1 MSSAEFAS
9 RLARLRQDW
18 ADGATGRGE
27 LFCLL
32 QDEPL
37 HFAAGALDSLLTLAD
52 GQPQRAFELAAQAV
66 KTDRGLGI
74 GWYALARAY
83 VALGQLLD
91 ARAALNQALACDRHD
106 GAAWMLLGETLA
118 AMGVLDDAAIAFSH
132 ACEECPAALRPRLDL
147 ASVMLARG
155 DLGPAEATARAA
167 VASHPDRAEPH
178 FVLGNVLEV
187 RGRPADAA
195 EAYRRATVAKPGWAE
210 AQHNLAMALT
220 ASRDLQ
226 GALAAGAAAIELA
239 PDNGQVIAEHLHLR
253 RLLADWREVPSLSQ
267 RLRAA
272 VLADQRQITPFSLLA
287 EPVGTAEQVR
297 AAAQWIADLPRRP
310 APPHRAAG
318 AQPLR
323 IGFLSCGFGNHPTA
337 VLISEFVERLRGG
350 PLRTIAFATRP
361 DDGGALRQRMK
372 RAFDEWHELHRGRP
386 EPAADLV
393 RRAEL
398 DVLIDLDGYIEFS
411 WPELMALRP
420 APLQV
425 GWLGYPGPTAAPFI
439 DYLLVDKFVISA
451 DERRHYTEKLLRL
464 PDSYQPNDGTRRL
477 VTPPPRKDCGLP
489 ERGTVYASFNQ
500 TWKITPDVFGCW
512 MEILRAVP
520 DSVLWLLAPEA
531 GALAIANL
539 RATAAAAG
547 IEPQRLILQDKLT
560 HEQYLARYRHAD
572 LFLDTWPYNAHTTA
586 SDALFAGCPLLTL
599 PGATFASR
607 VAGSLLSVLGLP
619 ELIAKNTSD
628 YIASAVAIGKS
639 VKARTHIRHRVAE
652 RRKASGLFDSGRFAR
667 NFERAM
673 RIIVERQRAGFGPD
687 DIDL

>member
-9 RLARLRQDW
+9 RLAQLRQTW
-18 ADGATGRGE
+18 VDGETGRGE

-37 HFAAGALDSLLTLAD
+37 HYAAGALDALLTLAD

-66 KTDRGLGI
+66 KGDRGLGI

-91 ARAALNQALACDRHD
+91 ARAALNQALTIDRHD

-118 AMGVLDDAAIAFSH
+118 AIGVLDDAAIAFSH
-132 ACEECPAALRPRLDL
+132 ACEECPQALRPRLDL

-167 VASHPDRAEPH
+167 IASHPDRGESH
-178 FVLGNVLEV
+178 YVLGNVLEA

-195 EAYRRATVAKPGWAE
+195 DAYRAATLAKPGWAE
-210 AQHNLAMALT
+210 AQHNLAMALL
-220 ASRDLQ
+220 ASRDLK
-226 GALAAGAAAIELA
+226 GALAAGATALELA
-239 PDNGQVIAEHLHLR
+239 PDNGPVIAQHLHLR
-253 RLLADWREVPSLSQ
+253 RLLADWREVVALSQ

-287 EPVGTAEQVR
+287 EPVGTAEQAR
-297 AAAQWIADLPRRP
+297 AAANWIADLPQRP
-310 APPHRAAG
+310 SPPARPAG

-323 IGFLSCGFGNHPTA
+323 VGFLSCGFGNHPTA
-337 VLISEFVERLRGG
+337 VLISELIERLAGG

-361 DDGGALRQRMK
+361 EDGGALRQRMK
-372 RAFDEWHELHRGRP
+372 RAFREWHELHRGRP

-398 DVLIDLDGYIEFS
+398 DVLIDLDGYIEHS
-411 WPELMALRP
+411 WPELLALRP

-425 GWLGYPGPTAAPFI
+425 GWLGFPGPTAAPFI
-439 DYLLVDKFVISA
+439 DYLLVDRYVIPPEQRSF
-451 DERRHYTEKLLRL
+451 YSEKLLRL
-464 PDSYQPNDGTRRL
+464 PDSYQPNDSTRRL
-477 VTPPPRKDCGLP
+477 VTPPSRKDCGLP

-500 TWKITPDVFGCW
+500 TWKITPEVFGCW

-531 GALAIANL
+531 GALAIGNL
-539 RATAAAAG
+539 RAAAAAAG
-547 IEPQRLILQDKLT
+547 IEAHRLVLQDKLT

-586 SDALFAGCPLLTL
+586 SDALFTGCPLLTL
-599 PGATFASR
+599 PGTTFASR
-607 VAGSLLSVLGLP
+607 VAGSLLSTLGLP

-628 YIASAVAIGKS
+628 YIARAVAIGKS

-652 RRKASGLFDSGRFAR
+652 RRKASGLFDGGRYAR
-667 NFERAM
+667 HFERAM
-673 RIIVERQRAGFGPD
+673 SVIVERQRAGFAPD
-687 DIDL
+687 DITL